1 MLTQGQRWLL
11 GLAVGCWLFR
21 RLCRAKRSG
30 ACGITVADGCW
41 LLAVGAEAEPE
52 RLTQGQPPFFNSTR
66 KKEVLTRC
74 KPG

>member
-52 RLTQGQPPFFNSTR
+52 RLPQVQHPFLQHTR
-66 KKEVLTRC
+66 EKGLSALC
-74 KPG
+74 